1 MLQETSIVAFIIRPK
16 AFGRIMD
23 LPYDPVGPK
32 NGLHAV
38 GYNYAENEPI
48 WMKSRTLWVKCLWL
62 ALADFWRD
70 PRSSDDLTRSRI
82 FLWGK

>member
-48 WMKSRTLWVKCLWL
+48 WMKSRTL
-62 ALADFWRD
+62 
-70 PRSSDDLTRSRI
+70 
-82 FLWGK
+82 